1 MNWWERY
8 IEYMQAQTL
17 QIQNP
22 LGEGVGFLALF
33 DLILGGLI
41 LIATPIVIFMVIYAG
56 FLFVTAQGSVDKL
69 DTAKRAITYALIGAL
84 ILLGAEAISALIQG
98 SIESLR
104 V

>member
-8 IEYMQAQTL
+8 IEQMQAQAL

-22 LGEGVGFLALF
+22 LGNNGLLDLF
-33 DLILGGLI
+33 GLILKGLI
-41 LIATPIVIFMVIYAG
+41 LIATPIVILMVIYAG

-84 ILLGAEAISALIQG
+84 ILLGASAISELIQG
-98 SIESLR
+98 SIESLA

>member
-17 QIQNP
+17 QIENP
-22 LGEGVGFLALF
+22 LGEGVGFLDLF
-33 DLILGGLI
+33 RLILEGLI
-41 LIATPIVIFMVIYAG
+41 LIATPIVILMVIYAG

-84 ILLGAEAISALIQG
+84 ILLGAAAISELIQG
-98 SIESLR
+98 SIESL
-104 V
+104 